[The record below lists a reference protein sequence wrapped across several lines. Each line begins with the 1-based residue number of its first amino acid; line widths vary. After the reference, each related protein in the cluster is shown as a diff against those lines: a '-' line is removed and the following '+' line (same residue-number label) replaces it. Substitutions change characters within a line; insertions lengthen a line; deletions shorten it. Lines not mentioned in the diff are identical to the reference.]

1 MIDFNEEYSCSIRS
15 IAIEKSSKINLTT
28 QFLNGKM
35 LMFSKVSIKSFVY
48 DLIDVFMFP
57 DQEIRE
63 IYQNY
68 QVDKCYLY
76 QNLTNTDTTSM
87 FFLFICNLNCSVSK
101 DKARNIIFE
110 VMLKSKIFDELDL
123 SAEFYE
129 QFDCR
134 NENMKKRVGF
144 FEIES
149 IDKPNVITIALNP
162 KEYYERFID
171 DSDNKNHKGFKKS
184 TPGMDFDSYSNRLS
198 DLTEYSNEFLY
209 NLNKVEQIEQKRFQ
223 VINESMQMKSVS
235 KVQFGQLN
243 DKRFYFSNGII
254 SLPYGHPYLEE
265 LRKEKHKYRR
275 IHKVFQTKKM
285 IF

>member
-1 MIDFNEEYSCSIRS
+1 
-15 IAIEKSSKINLTT
+15 
-28 QFLNGKM
+28 
-35 LMFSKVSIKSFVY
+35 MFSKVSFKSFVY
-48 DLIDVFMFP
+48 DLVDVFMFP
-57 DQEIRE
+57 DQESRE
-63 IYQNY
+63 IYQKY

-76 QNLTNTDTTSM
+76 QNLTDTDRTSI
-87 FFLFICNLNCSVSK
+87 FFVFICNLNCSVSE
-101 DKARNIIFE
+101 DKVRKIISE
-110 VMLKSKIFDELDL
+110 VMLKSKVFHQLDL
-123 SAEFYE
+123 WAEFYE

-134 NENMKKRVGF
+134 NESLKKRVGF

-171 DSDNKNHKGFKKS
+171 HSDNKKHKGLKKS
-184 TPGMDFDSYSNRLS
+184 TPGMDFDSYSNWLS

-209 NLNKVEQIEQKRFQ
+209 NPNKVEQIEQKRFE
-223 VINESMQMKSVS
+223 VKNESMQIKSVS

-265 LRKEKHKYRR
+265 LRKEKHKYQD
-275 IHKVFQTKKM
+275 IDKVIQTKKKR
-285 IF
+285 FFKKGK

>member
-149 IDKPNVITIALNP
+149 IAKPNVITIALNP

-223 VINESMQMKSVS
+223 VINESIQMKLLS

-265 LRKEKHKYRR
+265 LRKEKHKY
-275 IHKVFQTKKM
+275 
-285 IF
+285 